1 MDFSSSSTWGNLK
14 GTQVTVSEGH
24 PWRSRDKR
32 MLGDVGGD
40 FFTQRKYVR
49 GKSQP
54 IRLTND
60 VSFANAGRIITD
72 HSRYDGPIAPTNPA
86 NLLFPPANNS
96 SNGVLNTVG
105 ATAIARCKPT
115 NSVANLTTA
124 LTELYHEGIPKAIGA
139 RFWQSRTLS
148 ARNAGDEYLN
158 LEFGWKPLVGDIR
171 SLANAVANAD
181 ALLAQYERDAG
192 KVVRRRYNF
201 PTNSSRST
209 EVFAANVRPY
219 VTTTQGTYTKA
230 EPNLGS
236 VIRTRETVLRQWFS
250 GAFTYYLPTGYD
262 SRSSAARSAL
272 LAKKIL
278 GLSLTPDIV
287 WNLTP
292 WSWAVDW
299 FSNTGD
305 VISNLTDWA
314 TDGLVLRY
322 GYVMEHT
329 ITSDTYTYSGN
340 TGLIDG
346 NVRVPPLTLVTE
358 TKIRRRANPFGFGI
372 TWDGLSPRQL
382 AITAALGLTR

>member
-1 MDFSSSSTWGNLK
+1 
-14 GTQVTVSEGH
+14 
-24 PWRSRDKR
+24 
-32 MLGDVGGD
+32 
-40 FFTQRKYVR
+40 
-49 GKSQP
+49 
-54 IRLTND
+54 
-60 VSFANAGRIITD
+60 
-72 HSRYDGPIAPTNPA
+72 
-86 NLLFPPANNS
+86 
-96 SNGVLNTVG
+96 
-105 ATAIARCKPT
+105 
-115 NSVANLTTA
+115 
-124 LTELYHEGIPKAIGA
+124 
-139 RFWQSRTLS
+139 
-148 ARNAGDEYLN
+148 
-158 LEFGWKPLVGDIR
+158 
-171 SLANAVANAD
+171 
-181 ALLAQYERDAG
+181 
-192 KVVRRRYNF
+192 
-201 PTNSSRST
+201 
-209 EVFAANVRPY
+209 
-219 VTTTQGTYTKA
+219 
-230 EPNLGS
+230 
-236 VIRTRETVLRQWFS
+236 
-250 GAFTYYLPTGYD
+250 
-262 SRSSAARSAL
+262 